1 MARNGEKVP
10 NWLIINSDI
19 RRLERICCGKVP
31 DETDDLQALILEYDE
46 NFLVLHTAEQPKQA
60 NEAPKT
66 KAVNPVVALWEQK
79 GVSFPGK
86 GHSAKQQKHLG
97 LASVQTSS
105 LIQTQTIQMVCRC
118 CLRQQL

>member
-1 MARNGEKVP
+1 MP

-19 RRLERICCGKVP
+19 RRLERICRGKVH

-86 GHSAKQQKHLG
+86 GILPNSKTSRTRERADQLLDADTDNSNG
-97 LASVQTSS
+97 LS
-105 LIQTQTIQMVCRC
+105 LLFEAATMIDDEQN
-118 CLRQQL
+118 